1 MANIGDYMSQEHRQC
16 DEAFARAED
25 AVASG
30 DWAAAQAA
38 FEAFHGAMQR
48 HFALEEEKLFP
59 AFEEATGMSGAGPTQ
74 TMRIE
79 HEQMRRLFE
88 EMKQAALARESAQY
102 LGLSE
107 TLLLLMQQHNI
118 KEESMMY
125 PMLEQA
131 LGSRA
136 GELISAC

>member
-1 MANIGDYMSQEHRQC
+1 MTNVGEYMSHDHRQC

-25 AVASG
+25 AVTTG
-30 DWAAAQAA
+30 DWGAAQAA
-38 FEAFHGAMQR
+38 FEAFHGAMER
-48 HFALEEEKLFP
+48 HFALEEQKLFP
-59 AFEEATGMSGAGPTQ
+59 AFEETTGMSEGGPTQ
-74 TMRIE
+74 TMRVE
-79 HEQMRRLFE
+79 HEQMRGLFE
-88 EMKQAALARESAQY
+88 EMKQAVAARDSAKY

-131 LGSRA
+131 LGARA
-136 GELISAC
+136 GELIPAC